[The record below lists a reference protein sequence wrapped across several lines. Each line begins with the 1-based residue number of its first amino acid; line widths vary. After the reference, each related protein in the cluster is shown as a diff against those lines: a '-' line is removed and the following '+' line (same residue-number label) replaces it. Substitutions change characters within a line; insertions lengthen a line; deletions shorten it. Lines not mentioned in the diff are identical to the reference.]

1 MIKASPTPAPP
12 IFFEPTAIGIDVEEA
27 TYLDW
32 LMAGGE
38 RIPSEDD
45 RAWRDTEK
53 DTL

>member
-1 MIKASPTPAPP
+1 MLKGSSQPMPP
-12 IFFEPTAIGIDVEEA
+12 ILFEPTAVGIDVEEA

-38 RIPSEDD
+38 RIPSEDE
-45 RAWRDTEK
+45 RAWRDTER